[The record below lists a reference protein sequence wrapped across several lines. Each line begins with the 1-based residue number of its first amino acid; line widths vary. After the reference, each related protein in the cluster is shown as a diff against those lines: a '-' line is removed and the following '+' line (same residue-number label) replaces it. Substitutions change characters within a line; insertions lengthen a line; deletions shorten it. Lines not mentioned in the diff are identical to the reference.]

1 MRRYENIPVI
11 KDDNGRRH
19 YKSVIITNVPFSSED
34 IYVRTGPG
42 DRLDTLA
49 LDFYGEVKYWWV
61 IASANKLGLGSTAI
75 PAGSQLRIPTNPQTY
90 VSEFNKANQ

>member
-1 MRRYENIPVI
+1 MRRYEDIPVT

-19 YKSVIITNVPFSSED
+19 YKSVIINNVPFAPED

-49 LDFYGEVKYWWV
+49 LDYYGEVKYWWV

-75 PAGSQLRIPTNPQTY
+75 PAGSQLRIPAYPQTY

>member
-1 MRRYENIPVI
+1 MRRYEDIPVI

-19 YKSVIITNVPFSSED
+19 YKSVIINNVPFAPED

-49 LDFYGEVKYWWV
+49 FDFYGEVKYWWV

-75 PAGSQLRIPTNPQTY
+75 PPGSQLRIPANPQTY